1 MPYLHWSL
9 NCCHGPPLHT
19 PRKVQ
24 GFGGRYNAGPDS
36 KGKGKAR
43 AAGQEGHMSYAL
55 IKPLH
60 DARGERETG
69 ESAHENRA
77 SSSSSAACS
86 QFIVTASVN
95 SKEYIA
101 LFLSL
106 PSGCVSLLCSFT
118 CLLLICIA
126 R

>member
-69 ESAHENRA
+69 ESAHERTEHPHHHLRRAA
-77 SSSSSAACS
+77 SSSSRR
-86 QFIVTASVN
+86 Q
-95 SKEYIA
+95 
-101 LFLSL
+101 
-106 PSGCVSLLCSFT
+106 
-118 CLLLICIA
+118 
-126 R
+126 